1 MQFNWCLCD
10 ENFKI
15 PVILVTGHKLCQ
27 FKCLVFDVFPS
38 DINLSDTL
46 LKSSDDRTQIYHK
59 FIEASKFA
67 FALRSYVGDVD
78 TAEVQEVSVDL
89 ACFYKPL
96 KAVDT
101 IGNCQRLPFT
111 VVVS

>member
-1 MQFNWCLCD
+1 MKTLQSLLYLW
-10 ENFKI
+10 
-15 PVILVTGHKLCQ
+15 LVTNSVNLNAWSI
-27 FKCLVFDVFPS
+27 FVFDVFPS

-46 LKSSDDRTQIYHK
+46 LKSSGDRTQIYHK

-101 IGNCQRLPFT
+101 IGNY
-111 VVVS
+111 SK